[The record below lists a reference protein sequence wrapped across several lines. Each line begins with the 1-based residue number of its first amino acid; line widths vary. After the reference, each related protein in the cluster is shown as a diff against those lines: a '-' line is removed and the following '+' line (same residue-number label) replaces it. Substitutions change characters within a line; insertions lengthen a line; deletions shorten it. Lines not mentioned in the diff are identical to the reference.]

1 MGHETMAKVGA
12 TEAEKLTGV
21 NRSTIHRAMK
31 SGKLSY
37 ETDKNG
43 HKKID
48 VSELD
53 RVFGLQQQNATPRN
67 VAQRGND
74 TARNDAELLQAQ
86 LKAEQDKNKLM
97 QDRISDKDARIE
109 ELNNDRDH
117 WRGQAEAVTRLLTDQ
132 RNKSSEAE
140 EREKAAQTKAEQL
153 KAELEAEKGRGWWSR
168 LLGR

>member
-1 MGHETMAKVGA
+1 MAKVGA

-37 ETDKNG
+37 ETDESG

-48 VSELD
+48 VSELE
-53 RVFGLQQQNATPRN
+53 RVFKLQQQDATPRH
-67 VAQRGND
+67 VAQRGNATPRDDAQLLRAQLD
-74 TARNDAELLQAQ
+74 TAKEKYDLIKERLS
-86 LKAEQDKNKLM
+86 
-97 QDRISDKDARIE
+97 DRDGRIE
-109 ELNNDRDH
+109 DLEKDRDH

-132 RNKSSEAE
+132 GDKSSEAE
-140 EREKAAQTKAEQL
+140 EREKAALTEAERL
-153 KAELEAEKGRGWWSR
+153 KTELEAEKGRGWWSR

>member
-1 MGHETMAKVGA
+1 MAKVGA

-37 ETDKNG
+37 ETDENG

-48 VSELD
+48 VSELE
-53 RVFGLQQQNATPRN
+53 RVFGLQQQDATPRN

-74 TARNDAELLQAQ
+74 TPRNDAELLQAQ
-86 LKAEQDKNKLM
+86 LKAEQDKNKLL
-97 QDRISDKDARIE
+97 QDRISDKEIRIG
-109 ELNNDRDH
+109 ELEGDRDH
-117 WRGQAEAVTRLLTDQ
+117 WREQAKSVTHLLTDQ
-132 RNKSSEAE
+132 RDKSSEAE
-140 EREKAAQTKAEQL
+140 EREKAAQAEADRL
-153 KAELEAEKGRGWWSR
+153 KAELEAERGRGWWSR